1 MVTTTRQL
9 WRKECRRR
17 RKSSDTSWE
26 SAFLLHFF
34 FITQTQG
41 IHRLDSQ
48 ILMIFLD
55 IIENIFGSMMKRKFN
70 MEMQGTAKGIK

>member
-41 IHRLDSQ
+41 IHRFDSQ
-48 ILMIFLD
+48 ILMMLRILLKTYL
-55 IIENIFGSMMKRKFN
+55 G
-70 MEMQGTAKGIK
+70 QL